1 MAKKKEVSKSPVP
14 KKVVV
19 TPTRVL
25 DFPQAMQ
32 EVINN
37 MKVRRNEW
45 PEGVYGEL
53 SNGMLCINLNDG
65 IHTWMVS
72 EADLYAEDYE
82 TTY

>member
-1 MAKKKEVSKSPVP
+1 MAKKKEVAKSPLP
-14 KKVVV
+14 KVVKA
-19 TPTRVL
+19 TKVL
-25 DFPQAMQ
+25 DFPMAMA
-32 EVINN
+32 EVING
-37 MKVRRNEW
+37 KRVRRNEW